1 MKGEKKKG
9 PEGEEEEAKTN
20 EPSTRSKGFPLP
32 PTIALLIHPL
42 PPPPFFGRF
51 SNFATKRRRRPEKK
65 TKVNFLLFRPSPRFP
80 PARLSSFLQQAGG
93 KRKRAVGITTFI
105 LPPKKRYL
113 MRLFIL
119 VLSLFISRMASKRK
133 SLLNPFSVPSHF
145 SPPLCKESS

>member
-9 PEGEEEEAKTN
+9 PEGGRGEEEAKTN

-42 PPPPFFGRF
+42 LPSFGRF

-65 TKVNFLLFRPSPRFP
+65 TKVNFLLFRPSPRSP

-93 KRKRAVGITTFI
+93 KRKRAVEITTFI

-133 SLLNPFSVPSHF
+133 SLLNPFSVPSLF